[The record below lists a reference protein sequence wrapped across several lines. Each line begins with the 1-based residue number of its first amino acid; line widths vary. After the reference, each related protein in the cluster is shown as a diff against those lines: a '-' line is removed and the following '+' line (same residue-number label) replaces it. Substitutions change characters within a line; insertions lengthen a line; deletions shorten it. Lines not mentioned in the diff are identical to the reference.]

1 VKFDTVE
8 LARVLYR
15 EIITTDVYQLQ
26 HIDATKVRTV
36 IDIGANVG
44 LFSVRARM
52 LFPHATVFAYE
63 PSPSTFAMLKEN
75 TEHLKINCRQ
85 LGLGRAGTMLEM
97 RKQGPN
103 SSQNQFREGEIG
115 DAPAHSFVE
124 ILTGHDLTSTVV
136 KVDAEGAEMNIIN
149 DPAAIPLLRQ
159 LLCFTAEFHFGKAF
173 ATPEWAAVHEP
184 WAKNV
189 FEKTHDV
196 SVSWKTPQH
205 TTTNAFTAHLKPRK

>member
-1 VKFDTVE
+1 MKFDTLQ
-8 LARVLYR
+8 LAQVLYR
-15 EIITTDVYQLQ
+15 EIITTDAYQLQ
-26 HIDATKVRTV
+26 QIDATKVRTV

-85 LGLGRAGTMLEM
+85 MGLGRAGAMLAM

-103 SSQNQFREGEIG
+103 SGQNQFREGEIG

-124 ILTGHDLTSTVV
+124 ILTGHDLASTVV
-136 KVDAEGAEMNIIN
+136 KVDAEGAEMNIVN

-159 LLCFTAEFHFGKAF
+159 LLCFTAEFHFGKPF
-173 ATPEWAAVHEP
+173 DTPDWTEVQEP
-184 WAKNV
+184 WTKNV
-189 FEKTHDV
+189 FGKTHNV
-196 SVSWKTPQH
+196 SVTWKTPQH
-205 TTTNAFTAHLKPRK
+205 RATNAFTAHLNPRK